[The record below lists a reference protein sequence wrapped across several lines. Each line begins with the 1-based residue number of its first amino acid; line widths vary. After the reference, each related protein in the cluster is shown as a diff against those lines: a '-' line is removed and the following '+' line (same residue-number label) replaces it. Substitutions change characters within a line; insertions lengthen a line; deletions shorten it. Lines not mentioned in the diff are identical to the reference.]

1 VSYGLCNTHCV
12 QTTRL
17 DSSANDALD
26 GKMLIMPSDF
36 FRFLLQARVVPCY
49 LNPVAQF
56 ILCPGYPKALIRLLK
71 FFGWS
76 IVAVFCGL
84 LLGLSGAFLYLSPG
98 LPSVEA
104 LRSIQLQIPL
114 RVYSS
119 DNKLIAEFGEMRR
132 TPIRFADIPPNFI
145 NALLSA
151 EDDNFANHYGVDP
164 SSLMRAATQLVKS
177 GHIQSGGSTIT
188 MQVAKNFFL
197 TSERSFSR
205 KTTEILLALQIERQ
219 LTKDEI
225 LELYVNKIYLGNR
238 AYGIEA
244 AAQVYYGK
252 SIRDVSLAQ
261 MAMIAGLPKA
271 PSRFNPLANPARS
284 KERRDWI
291 LGRMYKLGKIT
302 EADYTTAINEPLN
315 ASYHVPT
322 PEVNAPY
329 IAEMARAEMVGRYGS
344 DAYTEGFRV
353 TTTVPSNLQEMA
365 NTALHEGLMT
375 YDQRHGY
382 RGPESRLPGKT
393 REAWA
398 TELTKQRTISSLE
411 PAIVTQ
417 VDKTGLQVLTRTGE
431 EHVGWDSMKWARP
444 FLNTNSMG
452 ANPKQP
458 SDVAQV
464 GDLIRVQRQPD
475 NSLKFSQIPQ
485 AQGALVSLDPQNGA
499 IRSLVGGFAFE
510 QSNYNR
516 AMQAKRQPGSS
527 FKPFVYSAA
536 LDNGYTAASL
546 VNDAPIVFVDEYLD
560 KVWRPK
566 NDTNTFLGP
575 IRLRE
580 GLYKSRNLVSIRLV
594 QALGID
600 RTIDYIS
607 KFGFNKQDLPR
618 NLSLALGTATLT
630 PMEIATGWSTFA
642 NGGYKI
648 SPYIIDK
655 IESRNGDTLFV
666 ANPPSVPQGAAVTN
680 GIAAPTDAQA
690 FTVNATPGEAPAAPG
705 AAPQTPAVAER
716 IVDGRTTYILNSMLE
731 DVIKLGTGRRAL
743 ALGRSDIAG
752 KTGTTNES
760 KDAWFSGYNADYVT
774 TVWTGFDQP
783 ESLGKREFGGTV
795 ALPIWMNYMA
805 AALKDKPPHTQP
817 EPEGILSLRVD
828 PVSGRAASPGTP
840 GAYFELF
847 KAEDTPPSVNELGNG
862 NAPGSPLPA
871 DEAAPIDLF

>member
-1 VSYGLCNTHCV
+1 
-12 QTTRL
+12 
-17 DSSANDALD
+17 
-26 GKMLIMPSDF
+26 M
-36 FRFLLQARVVPCY
+36 
-49 LNPVAQF
+49 
-56 ILCPGYPKALIRLLK
+56 RLLK
-71 FFGWS
+71 FFWWS
-76 IVAVFCGL
+76 FVAVFCGL
-84 LLGLSGAFLYLSPG
+84 LLVLSGVFLYLTPG
-98 LPSVEA
+98 LPSVDA

-119 DNKLIAEFGEMRR
+119 DGKLIAEFGEMRR
-132 TPIRFADIPPNFI
+132 SPIRFADIPPNFI
-145 NALLSA
+145 SALLSA

-164 SSLMRAATQLVKS
+164 SSLVRAAGQLVKS

-205 KTTEILLALQIERQ
+205 KTNEILLALEIERQ

-252 SIRDVSLAQ
+252 SIRDVSIAQ

-271 PSRFNPLANPARS
+271 PSRFNPLANPVRA

-291 LGRMYKLGKIT
+291 LGRMYKLGKID
-302 EADYTTAINEPLN
+302 ENAYQTALAEPIN

-344 DAYTEGFRV
+344 EAYTEGFRV
-353 TTTVPSNLQEMA
+353 TTTVPSGLQEDA
-365 NTALHEGLMT
+365 NTAVQEGLIA

-382 RGPESRLPGKT
+382 RGPETRLAGKT
-393 REAWA
+393 HEAWVQ
-398 TELTKQRTISSLE
+398 ELIKQRTISGLE

-417 VDKTGLQVLTRTGE
+417 TDKTGLHVLTHNGE
-431 EHVGWDSMKWARP
+431 KEELVAWDTMKWARP
-444 FLNTNSMG
+444 FLNTNSLG
-452 ANPKQP
+452 KVPVQP

-464 GDLIRVQRQPD
+464 GDLIRVQRQA
-475 NSLKFSQIPQ
+475 NGSLKFSQIPA
-485 AQGALVSLDPQNGA
+485 AQSALVSLDPQNGA
-499 IRSLVGGFAFE
+499 IRALVGGFAFE

-516 AMQAKRQPGSS
+516 ALQAKRQPGSS
-527 FKPFVYSAA
+527 FKPFLYSAA
-536 LDNGYTAASL
+536 LDNGYTASSL

-580 GLYKSRNLVSIRLV
+580 ALYKSRNLVSIRLL
-594 QALGID
+594 QALGVDTAIN
-600 RTIDYIS
+600 YITR
-607 KFGFNKQDLPR
+607 FGFNKQDLPR

-642 NGGYKI
+642 NGGYKVT
-648 SPYIIDK
+648 PYLIQR
-655 IESRNGDTLFV
+655 IENRDGATMFV
-666 ANPPSVPQGAAVTN
+666 ANPPSVPANDGKTAVDTSTFAIKDTPSVASTTLASNSTTPSAPAVTD
-680 GIAAPTDAQA
+680 PSVPQA
-690 FTVNATPGEAPAAPG
+690 
-705 AAPQTPAVAER
+705 PAVAER
-716 IVDGRTTYILNSMLE
+716 IVDGRTTYILNSMLQ
-731 DVIKLGTGRRAL
+731 DVIKKGTGRRAL
-743 ALGRSDIAG
+743 SMNRPDIAG

-760 KDAWFSGYNADYVT
+760 KDAWFTGYNADYIT
-774 TVWTGFDQP
+774 SVWTGFDQP
-783 ESLGKREFGGTV
+783 ESLGRQEFGGTV
-795 ALPIWMNYMA
+795 ALPIWMSYMS
-805 AALKDKPPHTQP
+805 AALKDKPPHVQA

-828 PVSGRAASPGTP
+828 PISGRAATPGTP
-840 GAYFELF
+840 NAYFELF
-847 KAEDTPPSVNELGNG
+847 KSEDTPPSVNEIGGSGTGPN
-862 NAPGSPLPA
+862 SPLPA
-871 DEAAPIDLF
+871 DESAPIDLF

>member
-1 VSYGLCNTHCV
+1 
-12 QTTRL
+12 
-17 DSSANDALD
+17 
-26 GKMLIMPSDF
+26 M
-36 FRFLLQARVVPCY
+36 
-49 LNPVAQF
+49 
-56 ILCPGYPKALIRLLK
+56 RLLK

-84 LLGLSGAFLYLSPG
+84 LLALSGAFLYLSPG

-119 DNKLIAEFGEMRR
+119 DGKLIAEFGEMRR
-132 TPIRFADIPPNFI
+132 TPIRFAEIPPNFI

-197 TSERSFSR
+197 SSERSFSR

-302 EADYTTAINEPLN
+302 EAAYTEAINEPLN

-322 PEVNAPY
+322 PEVSAPY

-365 NTALHEGLMT
+365 NTAVHEGLMT

-393 REAWA
+393 QAAWA
-398 TELTKQRTISSLE
+398 TELTKQRTISGLE

-417 VDKTGLQVLTRTGE
+417 IEKNGVQVLTRNGE
-431 EHVGWDSMKWARP
+431 EHVAWDTMKWARP

-452 ANPKQP
+452 AVPRQP
-458 SDVAQV
+458 ADVAQV
-464 GDLIRVQRQPD
+464 GDLIRVQRQAD
-475 NSLKFSQIPQ
+475 NSLKFSQIPV
-485 AQGALVSLDPQNGA
+485 AQGALVTLDPKNGA
-499 IRSLVGGFAFE
+499 IRALVGGFAFE

-575 IRLRE
+575 IRMRE
-580 GLYKSRNLVSIRLV
+580 ALYKSRNLVSIRLLQSMGV
-594 QALGID
+594 D
-600 RTIDYIS
+600 HTIDYIS

-648 SPYIIDK
+648 TPYIIDK
-655 IESRNGDTLFV
+655 IESRNGEMLFS
-666 ANPPSVPQGAAVTN
+666 ANPPSVPTGDTTSS
-680 GIAAPTDAQA
+680 GIAAPEHS
-690 FTVNATPGEAPAAPG
+690 FTVNTVAGENPIQAPV
-705 AAPQTPAVAER
+705 QTPAVAER
-716 IVDGRTTYILNSMLE
+716 IIDGRTTYILNSMLQ

-743 ALGRSDIAG
+743 SLGRTDLAG

-783 ESLGKREFGGTV
+783 ESLGRREYGGTV
-795 ALPIWMNYMA
+795 ALPIWINFMG
-805 AALKDKPPHTQP
+805 AALKDKPAHTQA

-828 PVSGRAASPGTP
+828 PVSGRAATPGTP
-840 GAYFELF
+840 NAYFELF
-847 KAEDTPPSVNELGNG
+847 KSEDTPPSVNELGNG
-862 NAPGSPLPA
+862 VAPGSPLPA

>member
-1 VSYGLCNTHCV
+1 
-12 QTTRL
+12 
-17 DSSANDALD
+17 
-26 GKMLIMPSDF
+26 
-36 FRFLLQARVVPCY
+36 
-49 LNPVAQF
+49 
-56 ILCPGYPKALIRLLK
+56 LIRLLK
-71 FFGWS
+71 FFWWS
-76 IVAVFCGL
+76 LVAVVCGL
-84 LLGLSGAFLYLSPG
+84 LLVLSGAYLYLSPS
-98 LPSVEA
+98 LPSVDA

-119 DNKLIAEFGEMRR
+119 DGKLIAEFGEMRR
-132 TPIRFADIPPNFI
+132 SPIRFAEIPPNFI

-164 SSLMRAATQLVKS
+164 SSLMRAASQLVKS

-205 KTTEILLALQIERQ
+205 KATEILLALQIERQ

-244 AAQVYYGK
+244 ASQVYYGK
-252 SIRDVSLAQ
+252 SIRDASLAQ

-271 PSRFNPLANPARS
+271 PSRFNPLANAARA

-291 LGRMYKLGKIT
+291 LGRMFKLGKIDDK
-302 EADYTTAINEPLN
+302 AYQTALAEPLN

-353 TTTVPSNLQEMA
+353 TTTVPSDLQEHA
-365 NTALHEGLMT
+365 NRAVQDGLIE

-382 RGPESRLPGKT
+382 RGPESRFPGMT
-393 REAWA
+393 REGWT
-398 TELTKQRTISSLE
+398 TELTKQRPISGLE

-417 VDKTGLQVLTRTGE
+417 IDKTGLRVLTHNGE
-431 EHVGWDSMKWARP
+431 MEETVAWDTMKWARP
-444 FLNTNSMG
+444 YLNTNSLG
-452 ANPKQP
+452 AAPR
-458 SDVAQV
+458 SAADVAHV
-464 GDLIRVQRQPD
+464 GDLIRLQRKPD
-475 NSLKFSQIPQ
+475 GTPKFSQVPN
-485 AQGALVSLDPQNGA
+485 AQSALVSLDPQNGA
-499 IRSLVGGFAFE
+499 IRALVGGFAFE

-516 AMQAKRQPGSS
+516 AIQAKRQPGSS
-527 FKPFVYSAA
+527 FKPFIYSAA
-536 LDNGYTAASL
+536 LENGYTAASL

-580 GLYKSRNLVSIRLV
+580 ALYKSRNLVSIRLL
-594 QALGID
+594 QALGVE

-607 KFGFNKQDLPR
+607 RFGFNKADLPR

-630 PMEIATGWSTFA
+630 PMEIVTGWSTFA

-648 SPYIIDK
+648 SPYLIQK
-655 IESRNGDTLFV
+655 IENRDGATLFT
-666 ANPPSVPQGAAVTN
+666 ANPPTVPAVDSKTAPNTSTYAVSDGPALTTN
-680 GIAAPTDAQA
+680 
-690 FTVNATPGEAPAAPG
+690 VTPAVVDPAA
-705 AAPQTPAVAER
+705 PAVAER
-716 IVDGRTTYILNSMLE
+716 IVDGRTTFILNSMLE

-743 ALGRSDIAG
+743 SMNRPDIAG

-760 KDAWFSGYNADYVT
+760 KDAWFTGYNADYVT

-783 ESLGKREFGGTV
+783 ESLGRREFGGTV
-795 ALPIWMNYMA
+795 ALPIWMNYMS
-805 AALKDKPPHTQP
+805 AALKDKPPHTQA
-817 EPEGILSLRVD
+817 EPDGILSLRVD
-828 PVSGRAASPGTP
+828 PISGRAATP
-840 GAYFELF
+840 NTPNAFFELF
-847 KAEDTPPSVNELGNG
+847 KSEDTPPSVNELGNG
-862 NAPGSPLPA
+862 VVPGSPLPA
-871 DEAAPIDLF
+871 DESAPIDLF

>member
-1 VSYGLCNTHCV
+1 
-12 QTTRL
+12 
-17 DSSANDALD
+17 
-26 GKMLIMPSDF
+26 M
-36 FRFLLQARVVPCY
+36 
-49 LNPVAQF
+49 
-56 ILCPGYPKALIRLLK
+56 RLLK

-84 LLGLSGAFLYLSPG
+84 LLALSGAFLYLSPG

-119 DNKLIAEFGEMRR
+119 DGKLIAEFGEMRR
-132 TPIRFADIPPNFI
+132 TPIRFAEIPPNFI

-197 TSERSFSR
+197 SSERSFSR

-302 EADYTTAINEPLN
+302 EAAYTEAINEPLN

-353 TTTVPSNLQEMA
+353 TTTVPSDLQEMA
-365 NTALHEGLMT
+365 NTAVQEGLMT

-393 REAWA
+393 HAAWA

-417 VDKTGLQVLTRTGE
+417 VEKNGIQVLTRNGE
-431 EHVGWDSMKWARP
+431 EHVAWESMKWARP

-452 ANPKQP
+452 AAPRQP
-458 SDVAQV
+458 ADVAQV
-464 GDLIRVQRQPD
+464 GDLIRVQRQAD
-475 NSLKFSQIPQ
+475 NSLKFSQVPV
-485 AQGALVSLDPQNGA
+485 AQGALVTLDPQNGA
-499 IRSLVGGFAFE
+499 IRALVGGFAFE

-575 IRLRE
+575 IRMRE
-580 GLYKSRNLVSIRLV
+580 ALYKSRNLVSIRLLQSMGV
-594 QALGID
+594 D
-600 RTIDYIS
+600 HTIDYIS

-648 SPYIIDK
+648 TPYIIDK
-655 IESRNGDTLFV
+655 IESRNGELLFS
-666 ANPPSVPQGAAVTN
+666 ANPPSVPTGNTASS
-680 GIAAPTDAQA
+680 GIAAPEHS
-690 FTVNATPGEAPAAPG
+690 FTVNTVAGENPVQSPV
-705 AAPQTPAVAER
+705 QTPAVAER
-716 IVDGRTTYILNSMLE
+716 IIDGRTTYILNSMLE

-743 ALGRSDIAG
+743 ALGRSDLAG

-783 ESLGKREFGGTV
+783 ESLGRREYGGTV
-795 ALPIWMNYMA
+795 ALPIWMNFMG
-805 AALKDKPPHTQP
+805 AALKGKPPHTQA

-828 PVSGRAASPGTP
+828 PVSGRAAAPGTP
-840 GAYFELF
+840 NAYFELF
-847 KAEDTPPSVNELGNG
+847 KSEDTPPSVNELGNG
-862 NAPGSPLPA
+862 VAPGSPLPA

>member
-1 VSYGLCNTHCV
+1 
-12 QTTRL
+12 
-17 DSSANDALD
+17 
-26 GKMLIMPSDF
+26 M
-36 FRFLLQARVVPCY
+36 
-49 LNPVAQF
+49 
-56 ILCPGYPKALIRLLK
+56 IRLLK

-84 LLGLSGAFLYLSPG
+84 LLALSGAFLYLSPG

-119 DNKLIAEFGEMRR
+119 DGKLIAEFGEMRR

-197 TSERSFSR
+197 SSERSFSR

-291 LGRMYKLGKIT
+291 LGRMYKLGKIS
-302 EADYTTAINEPLN
+302 EADYTAAINEPLN

-353 TTTVPSNLQEMA
+353 TTTVPSDLQELA
-365 NTALHEGLMT
+365 NTAVHEGLIT

-393 REAWA
+393 HAAWA
-398 TELTKQRTISSLE
+398 QELTKQRSISGLE

-417 VDKTGLQVLTRTGE
+417 VDKNGLQVLTRTGE

-452 ANPKQP
+452 AAPKQP

-464 GDLIRVQRQPD
+464 GDLIRVQRQAD
-475 NSLKFSQIPQ
+475 NSLKFRQIPVV
-485 AQGALVSLDPQNGA
+485 QGALVSLDPQNGA

-516 AMQAKRQPGSS
+516 ALQAKRQPGSS

-575 IRLRE
+575 IRMRE
-580 GLYKSRNLVSIRLV
+580 ALYKSRNLVSIRLL
-594 QALGID
+594 QSLGVD

-630 PMEIATGWSTFA
+630 PMEIATGWSVFA
-642 NGGYKI
+642 NGGYKVT
-648 SPYIIDK
+648 PYIIDK
-655 IESRNGDTLFV
+655 IESRNGETLFT
-666 ANPPSVPQGAAVTN
+666 ANPPSVPTGDTASS
-680 GIAAPTDAQA
+680 GIAAPAQQG
-690 FTVNATPGEAPAAPG
+690 FTVDNVPGETPGQAPVQA
-705 AAPQTPAVAER
+705 PAVAER
-716 IVDGRTTYILNSMLE
+716 IIDGRTTYILNSMLE

-743 ALGRSDIAG
+743 ALGRTDLAG

-783 ESLGKREFGGTV
+783 ESLGRREYGGTV
-795 ALPIWMNYMA
+795 ALPIWMNYMG
-805 AALKDKPPHTQP
+805 AALKDKPAHTQA

-828 PVSGRAASPGTP
+828 PVSGRAATPGTP
-840 GAYFELF
+840 NAYFELF
-847 KAEDTPPSVNELGNG
+847 KSEDTPPSVNELGNG
-862 NAPGSPLPA
+862 YAPGSPLPA
-871 DEAAPIDLF
+871 DESAPIDLF

>member
-1 VSYGLCNTHCV
+1 
-12 QTTRL
+12 
-17 DSSANDALD
+17 
-26 GKMLIMPSDF
+26 M
-36 FRFLLQARVVPCY
+36 
-49 LNPVAQF
+49 
-56 ILCPGYPKALIRLLK
+56 IRLLK
-71 FFGWS
+71 FFWWS
-76 IVAVFCGL
+76 SVAVICAL
-84 LLGLSGAFLYLSPG
+84 VLGVSGAFLYLSPS
-98 LPSVEA
+98 LPSVES

-119 DNKLIAEFGEMRR
+119 DGKLIAEFGEMRR
-132 TPIRFADIPPNFI
+132 SPIRFAEIPPQFI
-145 NALLSA
+145 QALLSA
-151 EDDNFANHYGVDP
+151 EDDNFLNHYGVDP
-164 SSLMRAATQLVKS
+164 SSLMRAATQLVKT
-177 GHIQSGGSTIT
+177 GHIQTGGSTIT

-205 KTTEILLALQIERQ
+205 KTNEILLALQIERE

-252 SIRDVSLAQ
+252 SIRDISLAQ

-271 PSRFNPLANPARS
+271 PSRFNPLANPARA

-291 LGRMYKLGKIT
+291 LGRMYKLGKID
-302 EADYTTAINEPLN
+302 EASYQAALAEPLN

-353 TTTVPSNLQEMA
+353 TTTVPSDLQEIA
-365 NTALHEGLMT
+365 NKAVLDGLSE
-375 YDQRHGY
+375 YDHRHGY

-393 REAWA
+393 RAAWLQ
-398 TELTKQRTISSLE
+398 ELSKQRTMGGLE

-417 VDKTGLQVLTRTGE
+417 VEKTGLRVLTRSGDE
-431 EHVGWDSMKWARP
+431 ASVAWDTMKWARP
-444 FLNTNSMG
+444 FINTNSQG
-452 ANPKQP
+452 RSPAQP
-458 SDVAQV
+458 SDVAQI
-464 GDLIRVQRQPD
+464 GDLIRVRRMAD
-475 NSLKFSQIPQ
+475 NTLAFSQVPG
-485 AQGALVSLDPQNGA
+485 AQSALVTLDPNNGA
-499 IRSLVGGFAFE
+499 IRALVGGFSFE

-575 IRLRE
+575 IRMRE
-580 GLYKSRNLVSIRLV
+580 ALYKSRNLVSIRLLQSMGV
-594 QALGID
+594 D
-600 RTIDYIS
+600 STIDYIA

-630 PMEIATGWSTFA
+630 PMEIATGWSAFA

-648 SPYIIDK
+648 SPYLIER
-655 IESRNGDTLFV
+655 IESRNGETLFT
-666 ANPPSVPQGAAVTN
+666 ANPARTPSGHEAQA
-680 GIAAPTDAQA
+680 GIAAPQAQPIS
-690 FTVNATPGEAPAAPG
+690 VDQPG
-705 AAPQTPAVAER
+705 ATGGLPQAPVMAER
-716 IVDGRTTYILNSMLE
+716 IIDGRTSYILTSMLE
-731 DVIKLGTGRRAL
+731 DVIKRGTGRRAL
-743 ALGRSDIAG
+743 ALGRGDLAG

-783 ESLGKREFGGTV
+783 ETLGRREYGGTV
-795 ALPIWMNYMA
+795 SLPIWMNFMGP
-805 AALKDKPPHTQP
+805 ALKGKPEHQLP
-817 EPEGILSLRVD
+817 EPEGILSLRID
-828 PVSGRAASPGTP
+828 PVSGRAATPGTP
-840 GAYFELF
+840 NAYFELF

-862 NAPGSPLPA
+862 SAPGSPLPA
-871 DEAAPIDLF
+871 DEAAPMDLF

>member
-1 VSYGLCNTHCV
+1 
-12 QTTRL
+12 
-17 DSSANDALD
+17 
-26 GKMLIMPSDF
+26 M
-36 FRFLLQARVVPCY
+36 
-49 LNPVAQF
+49 
-56 ILCPGYPKALIRLLK
+56 IRLLK
-71 FFGWS
+71 FFWWS
-76 IVAVFCGL
+76 LVAIFCGL
-84 LLGLSGAFLYLSPG
+84 LLGLSGAFLYLSPS
-98 LPSVEA
+98 LPSVDA

-119 DNKLIAEFGEMRR
+119 DGKLIAEFGEMRR
-132 TPIRFADIPPNFI
+132 TPIRFAEIPPNFI

-164 SSLMRAATQLVKS
+164 GSLMRAASQLVKS

-188 MQVAKNFFL
+188 MQVAKNYFL

-252 SIRDVSLAQ
+252 SIRDVTLAQ

-271 PSRFNPLANPARS
+271 PSRFNPLANPVRA

-291 LGRMYKLGKIT
+291 LGRMFKLGKIDQN
-302 EADYTTAINEPLN
+302 AYQTALNEPIN

-344 DAYTEGFRV
+344 EAYTEGFRV
-353 TTTVPSNLQEMA
+353 TTTVPSELQEHA
-365 NTALHEGLMT
+365 NKAVQDGLID

-382 RGPESRLPGKT
+382 RGPESRFPGMT

-398 TELTKQRTISSLE
+398 QELTKQRTISTLE

-417 VDKTGLQVLTRTGE
+417 VDKTGLRVLTRNGE
-431 EHVGWDSMKWARP
+431 QEETVDWATMKWARP
-444 FLNTNSMG
+444 YLNTNSLG

-458 SDVAQV
+458 ADVAHV
-464 GDLIRVQRQPD
+464 GDLVRLQRQE
-475 NSLKFSQIPQ
+475 NGSLKFSQIPV
-485 AQGALVSLDPQNGA
+485 AQSALVSLDPQNGA
-499 IRSLVGGFAFE
+499 IRALVGGFAFE

-527 FKPFVYSAA
+527 FKPFLYSAA
-536 LDNGYTAASL
+536 LDNGYTASSL

-566 NDTNTFLGP
+566 NDTGTFLGP

-580 GLYKSRNLVSIRLV
+580 ALYKSRNLVSIRLL
-594 QALGID
+594 QQLGID
-600 RTIDYIS
+600 TAINYITR
-607 KFGFNKQDLPR
+607 FGFNKDDLPR

-630 PMEIATGWSTFA
+630 PMEIVSGWSAFA
-642 NGGYKI
+642 NGGYKV
-648 SPYIIDK
+648 SPYLIQK
-655 IESRNGDTLFV
+655 IESRDGATLFE
-666 ANPPSVPQGAAVTN
+666 ANPPTVPAVDSKIAPDTKVVAVAN
-680 GIAAPTDAQA
+680 GPALVTSSTEGPPP
-690 FTVNATPGEAPAAPG
+690 ATPPVDPKA
-705 AAPQTPAVAER
+705 PAVAER
-716 IVDGRTTYILNSMLE
+716 IVDGRTTYILNSMLQ
-731 DVIKLGTGRRAL
+731 DVIKRGTGRRAL
-743 ALGRSDIAG
+743 AMNRPDIAG

-760 KDAWFSGYNADYVT
+760 KDAWFTGYNADYVT

-783 ESLGKREFGGTV
+783 ESLGRHEFGGTV
-795 ALPIWMNYMA
+795 ALPIWMNYMS
-805 AALKDKPPHTQP
+805 AALKDKPPHVQA
-817 EPEGILSLRVD
+817 EPDGILSLRVD
-828 PVSGRAASPGTP
+828 PISGRAASPSTP
-840 GAYFELF
+840 NAFFEMF
-847 KAEDTPPSVNELGNG
+847 KSEDTPPSVNELGG
-862 NAPGSPLPA
+862 SAPGSPLPA
-871 DEAAPIDLF
+871 DESAPIDLF

>member
-1 VSYGLCNTHCV
+1 
-12 QTTRL
+12 
-17 DSSANDALD
+17 
-26 GKMLIMPSDF
+26 
-36 FRFLLQARVVPCY
+36 
-49 LNPVAQF
+49 
-56 ILCPGYPKALIRLLK
+56 LIRLLK

-84 LLGLSGAFLYLSPG
+84 LLGLSGAYLYLSPG

-291 LGRMYKLGKIT
+291 LGRMYKLGKIS
-302 EADYTTAINEPLN
+302 EADYTAAVNEPLN

-353 TTTVPSNLQEMA
+353 TTTVPSDLQELA
-365 NTALHEGLMT
+365 NTAVHEGLMT

-398 TELTKQRTISSLE
+398 TELTKQRTISGLE
-411 PAIVTQ
+411 PAIVTL
-417 VDKTGLQVLTRTGE
+417 VDKSGLQVLTRTGQ
-431 EHVGWDSMKWARP
+431 EHVNWDTMKWARP

-516 AMQAKRQPGSS
+516 ALQAKRQPGSS
-527 FKPFVYSAA
+527 FKPFVYAAA
-536 LDNGYTAASL
+536 LDSGYTASSL

-580 GLYKSRNLVSIRLV
+580 ALYKSRNLVSIRLL
-594 QALGID
+594 QAMGVGK
-600 RTIDYIS
+600 TIDYITR
-607 KFGFNKQDLPR
+607 FGFNKQDLPP

-648 SPYIIDK
+648 TPFIIDR

-666 ANPPSVPQGAAVTN
+666 ANPPSVPQGGAASD
-680 GIAAPTDAQA
+680 GIAAPAVPQA
-690 FTVNATPGEAPAAPG
+690 FTVNATPGEAPGTTPM
-705 AAPQTPAVAER
+705 PQAPAVAER

-743 ALGRSDIAG
+743 ALGRPDIAG

-783 ESLGKREFGGTV
+783 ESLGRKEFGGTV
-795 ALPIWMNYMA
+795 ALPIWMNYMG
-805 AALKDKPPHTQP
+805 AALKGKPPHTQA

-828 PVSGRAASPGTP
+828 PISGRAASPGTP

-847 KAEDTPPSVNELGNG
+847 KVEDTPPSGSELGNG
-862 NAPGSPLPA
+862 LAPGSPLPA